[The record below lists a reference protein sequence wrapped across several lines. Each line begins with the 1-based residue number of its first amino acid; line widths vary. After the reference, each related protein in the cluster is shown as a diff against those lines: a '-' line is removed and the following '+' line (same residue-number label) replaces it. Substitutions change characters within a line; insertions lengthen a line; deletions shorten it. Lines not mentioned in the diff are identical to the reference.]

1 MLLLPHLQRII
12 LAFSLSLPATIA
24 VQTEIKL
31 SSSAT
36 TSSSTITTPTVNPH
50 VATENRERFVNEKE
64 NDMLKKFITELNV
77 SFEQL
82 FTDDVRNDQNNDR
95 NRLF

>member
-1 MLLLPHLQRII
+1 
-12 LAFSLSLPATIA
+12 
-24 VQTEIKL
+24 
-31 SSSAT
+31 
-36 TSSSTITTPTVNPH
+36 
-50 VATENRERFVNEKE
+50 
-64 NDMLKKFITELNV
+64 MLKKFITELNV

>member
-36 TSSSTITTPTVNPH
+36 TSSSTITTPTANPH
-50 VATENRERFVNEKE
+50 VAIENSERSVNEKE

>member
-12 LAFSLSLPATIA
+12 LAFSLSRPASVS

-36 TSSSTITTPTVNPH
+36 TSSSTVTTPTVNPH
-50 VATENRERFVNEKE
+50 VAIENRERFVNEKE